1 MTSRQQKRKMAHIF
15 AHEVF
20 HARDHQGFTQQEIA
34 DQVFI
39 SLRWYQK
46 IEAGEV
52 LPGFFVGVHLMELF
66 KIAPETLVAE
76 IKSAIAESAS

>member
-20 HARDHQGFTQQEIA
+20 HARDHQGLTQQEIA

-52 LPGFFVGVHLMELF
+52 LPGYPDVNNHHIDAVRYAL
-66 KIAPETLVAE
+66 
-76 IKSAIAESAS
+76 ESVWRRRGS